1 MRDRSPL
8 HLEHSDLPYCRSC
21 CTYAG
26 FVQDA
31 TLTKF
36 ACALRDAK
44 VEDIGD
50 NMQLLSFG
58 PDSFFP
64 DDSLRRRCDLLV
76 RDFYSRL
83 FDCISAQPIG
93 ASLLTGVPG
102 TGKSWWIWYA
112 VHLLLNQ
119 DPTPAIVWQSFKLNV
134 DEYVLFKDGKAFVGP
149 LTAFR
154 EELGQISTW

>member
-1 MRDRSPL
+1 MP
-8 HLEHSDLPYCRSC
+8 
-21 CTYAG
+21 
-26 FVQDA
+26 DA

-64 DDSLRRRCDLLV
+64 DDSQRRRCDLLV

-112 VHLLLNQ
+112 VHLLLKQ
-119 DPTPAIVWQSFKLNV
+119 DPAPAIVWQSFKRGVN
-134 DEYVLFKDGKAFVGP
+134 ECVLFKDGEAFVGP

-154 EELGQISTW
+154 EELGRTSTW